1 MTERQL
7 KLFYRHAL
15 RHERRARAERIQ
27 DVNAGMAGGRQT
39 SELMRALNEPI

>member
-15 RHERRARAERIQ
+15 SYDRRARAERIQ
-27 DVNAGMAGGRQT
+27 DVNAGTTGGRKT
-39 SELMRALNEPI
+39 SELMRALSEPI